1 MTPIARGHQVIK
13 RFGRLVAVVG
23 MDLEIQRGEVVG
35 LLGANGAGKTT
46 FLRVLLGLLP
56 PSAGRVE
63 LFGQPPSR
71 ESLQRVG
78 YLPQGLGL
86 YPDLTVAENLAFQAG
101 LFRVHMP
108 VLTPELAGVADTVVG
123 KLPLG
128 IQRRVAFAAAL
139 SHNPDLLVLDEP
151 TSGVGPLGRARL
163 WDTVHQG
170 AEKGVGVLVTTHR
183 LEEAEQC
190 DRLVMMARGSKVAE
204 GTVDQVIGGRRAIE
218 VRAEHWERA
227 LAVLEEEGWPVRLAG
242 RWLRI
247 PVGDRSRIE
256 QALERAGIKAEVAE
270 RPGTLDE
277 TFVDLAV
284 P

>member
-1 MTPIARGHQVIK
+1 MTPIARGHEVIK
-13 RFGRLVAVVG
+13 RFGRLAAVDG
-23 MDLEIQRGEVVG
+23 MNLEIRRGEVIG

-46 FLRVLLGLLP
+46 FLRVLLGLLA

-71 ESLQRVG
+71 ESLRRVG

-101 LFRVHMP
+101 LFRVDMP
-108 VLTPELAGVADTVVG
+108 ILPPELSRAADTVVG
-123 KLPLG
+123 DLPLG
-128 IQRRVAFAAAL
+128 MQRRVAFAAAL
-139 SHNPDLLVLDEP
+139 SHDPDLLILDEP

-170 AEKGVGVLVTTHR
+170 AEKGVGVLVTTHH

-204 GTVDQVIGGRRAIE
+204 GTVDEVIGGRRAIE
-218 VRAEHWERA
+218 VRAEQWERA
-227 LAVLEEEGWPVRLAG
+227 LAVLEGEGWPVRLAG

-247 PVGDRSRIE
+247 PGGDRSRIE
-256 QALERAGIKAEVAE
+256 QTLGRAGIKAEVAE

>member
-1 MTPIARGHQVIK
+1 MTPIARGHQVTK
-13 RFGRLVAVVG
+13 RFGRLAAVDG
-23 MDLEIQRGEVVG
+23 MNLEIRQGEIVG

-46 FLRVLLGLLP
+46 FLRVLLGLLS

-71 ESLQRVG
+71 ESLRRVG

-101 LFRVHMP
+101 LFRMEMP
-108 VLTPELAGVADTVVG
+108 VLSPELSRVADSVVG
-123 KLPLG
+123 DLPLG
-128 IQRRVAFAAAL
+128 MQRRVAFAAAL
-139 SHNPDLLVLDEP
+139 SHNPDLLILDEP

-170 AEKGVGVLVTTHR
+170 AEKGVGVLVTTHH

-204 GTVDQVIGGRRAIE
+204 GTVDEVIGGRRAIE
-218 VRAEHWERA
+218 VRAEHWETA

-247 PVGDRSRIE
+247 AGGDRSRIE
-256 QALERAGIKAEVAE
+256 QTLDRAGIKAEVSE

-284 P
+284 S